1 MSKLIEHHELE
12 SSRLRGNID
21 FWKEKVD
28 GLIKSQ
34 KEMLEHKTKLHL
46 ELEQKENH
54 LRLQAAQIRQLSDEM
69 ESFQRQLNRQKYLQN
84 PLNESSGS
92 NNDTRTTQQPFNIG
106 SGLIQ
111 RQNSRVSDSVYHK
124 LGQPKKQ
131 TTYPYTKKSTAAGLA
146 VREPNIIFEN
156 IEHSQTFDH
165 SNNKIANKYEHSQSP
180 AKQAAKRVVNKK
192 GQ

>member
-1 MSKLIEHHELE
+1 
-12 SSRLRGNID
+12 
-21 FWKEKVD
+21 
-28 GLIKSQ
+28 
-34 KEMLEHKTKLHL
+34 
-46 ELEQKENH
+46 
-54 LRLQAAQIRQLSDEM
+54 M
-69 ESFQRQLNRQKYLQN
+69 ESFQRQLNRQKYIQN

-92 NNDTRTTQQPFNIG
+92 INDTRTTQQPSNIG

-111 RQNSRVSDSVYHK
+111 HQNSRVSDSVYHK

-131 TTYPYTKKSTAAGLA
+131 KIYPYTKKSATGLA
-146 VREPNIIFEN
+146 VKDPNIIFEN

-165 SNNKIANKYEHSQSP
+165 SNNKMANKYEHSQSP